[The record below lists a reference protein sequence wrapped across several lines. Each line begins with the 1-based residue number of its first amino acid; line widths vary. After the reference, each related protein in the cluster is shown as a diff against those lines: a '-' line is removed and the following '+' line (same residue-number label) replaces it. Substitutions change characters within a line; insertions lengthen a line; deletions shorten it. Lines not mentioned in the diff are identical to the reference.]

1 VRILIVED
9 DRGQQMVYRLWFEDH
24 PPDICDSVERARK
37 LLEENRYDAV
47 IIDLYLKEDET
58 GLRLIEEMARKR
70 ERPRIVIVSAYTDKL
85 REMFP
90 VKLEGVSWLSKEEA
104 TRERLMRELGLT

>member
-1 VRILIVED
+1 MED
-9 DRGQQMVYRLWFEDH
+9 NRGQQMVYRLWFEDH

-70 ERPRIVIVSAYTDKL
+70 ERSRIVIVSAYTDKL